1 MRSSWLARVALVGG
15 LAIGQAVAAGSA
27 RAEELPDKQV
37 KWLMDYAAAG
47 IVTKYTGQDG
57 KVILIDRSKPE
68 EFEIPIEDARQV
80 VKVAYNTARAQ
91 ICHLKDKEDANVEAL
106 LKHVAA
112 AKKWSDKQVL
122 YIRQLQLFVVQITV
136 GSVTIR
142 QVDDQNHVLQVL
154 PAPDNLKKPKPCTP
168 EEAKDL
174 SDKIDAYVKEV
185 AN

>member
-1 MRSSWLARVALVGG
+1 MNRGWLARIALVVG
-15 LAIGQAVAAGSA
+15 LMAAGGA
-27 RAEELPDKQV
+27 AMAEELNDKMV
-37 KWLMDYAAAG
+37 NWLMNYAAAG
-47 IVTKYTGQDG
+47 MLPKYTTQEG
-57 KVILIDRSKPE
+57 KVVTIDRTKPD
-68 EFEIPIEDARQV
+68 EFLIPVEDARQV